1 MKKNTL
7 SVFSFFLW
15 IFLSPVNAQ
24 IGSFYSTDNALSNSL
39 VNCIYQDS
47 RKYIWIATEDGLNKF
62 DGVRFTV
69 YHNSRDDKFSL
80 KNNYVRTVFEDSK
93 GRIWIGCINGL
104 QVYNRAEDNF
114 REVPV
119 YFGKNKVEPHITSI
133 LETSDGEIL
142 MSTSGIG
149 IIRSS
154 KDCKSFV
161 VDEDLFPRLC
171 SRYLVAL
178 HQDKKGQIWIAS
190 ENKGLDM
197 FHPKTGRMV
206 CFSSPSTIASNHI
219 SSIAEDI
226 DGNIFVGT
234 LTGGLFR
241 YNLFRHKFE
250 AINYMNSSV
259 ILPIKCLSFDNSGR
273 LLVGTDGRGVKF
285 LNKATGVLED
295 YQLISFTFDLSKTKV
310 HSLFN
315 DKEGNLWMGLFQKG
329 VFLSPNHRN
338 EFSYW
343 GVKSFYRNI
352 IGPNCVMSLLQDK
365 QGSVWVGT
373 DNDGMYAI
381 NGDCSR
387 HFCVNSTA
395 NGVSGTIMSIIE
407 GDKNTLWLGSYIDGL
422 VKFDKTTGTTT
433 FYKNN
438 NLGLISNAAANKAMS
453 IARDPQNRIW
463 IGTNGAGIQ
472 IFDPKISKYVGQ
484 LLFNEE
490 DSSGIANNWVNCL
503 VNDGDSLMWIG
514 TYKGVSSVNL
524 RTGKITTF
532 RKSNEKLVGN
542 IVLSILRDS
551 RGFMW
556 FGTTE
561 GLTCFN
567 PLKHTFEQ
575 FTTKEGLAGN
585 VICGIL
591 EDEKGN
597 LWLSTHKGISNLIVP
612 KKHFINYNAYD
623 GLQGNEFST
632 GAAYKTS
639 LGEMFFGG
647 VTGVTSFFPAQI
659 TDQKAPI
666 ELYLTGFYVFD
677 KLVVKG
683 QKSGAHV
690 ILNDFV
696 SDVKT
701 IKLDYKDNM
710 FSLEFSTF
718 DYGNQGRVFYTYKM
732 EGMNDHWI
740 NTERGVNRIVFN
752 SLRYGHYKLHVKACI
767 KDKESK
773 EKVWDIV
780 IYPPWYLSAIAKLI
794 YFILILGFIWVIYRI
809 IVEQINHRHE
819 LMRREHLEQVNEGKL
834 QFFINISHEIR
845 TPMSL
850 IISPLEKLL
859 VEDKDSERQEV
870 YRLMHR
876 NAQRILRLINQL
888 LDVRKIDKGQMSI
901 KMREADLVSFI
912 NDLIHTF
919 EYQAKKRGIKLGF
932 IHEMPELKVWIDIN
946 NFDKVLV
953 NILSNAFKFTP
964 EKGEINIILNTGV
977 NHESSDADSH
987 LDEYFEIIVSDS
999 GIGIQEDKIEKIF
1012 ERFYQIDNA
1021 QINVN
1026 FGTGIGLHLAKNLVE
1041 LMHGKIFAQNKVV
1054 GKGSEFIIR
1063 LPLGNSHLSQAEKEN
1078 LSSAIES
1085 VGLPERKEYNLV
1097 NEIEVDCNFSEQAKY
1112 HSKSRAKTKYKV
1124 LIVDDEDEIRQYL
1137 LHELSDNYRVAEC
1150 SNGKNALE
1158 YILKEKPDLVVS
1170 DVMMAEMD
1178 GMTLCKK
1185 IKSNVNINY
1194 IPVVLLT
1201 ARTSDEDKGEG
1212 FEIGADAYI
1221 SKPFNVELLKKRI
1234 ASILAN
1240 HERLE
1245 HKSMTEKDS
1254 NPLIHPVELKSND
1267 QILLEKI
1274 MKVINE
1280 NISDHN
1286 LNVKMLADKIGMS
1299 RVHMYRK
1306 LKELTNMSARDF
1318 IRSIRLKQAG
1328 DLLASQKLT
1337 VSEVAYALGFA
1348 SLSHFSNSFKE
1359 FHGVSPKEYSHG
1371 EKNDED
1377 V

>member
-1 MKKNTL
+1 MRKITL
-7 SVFSFFLW
+7 LISTSIFW
-15 IFLSPVNAQ
+15 IIWSSVNAQ
-24 IGSFYSTDNALSNSL
+24 TGSFYSTDNVLSNSL
-39 VNCIYQDS
+39 INSIYQDS

-69 YHNSRDDKFSL
+69 YHNKRDDKFSL

-104 QVYNRAEDNF
+104 QIYDRAEDTF
-114 REVPV
+114 TEIPV
-119 YFGKNKVEPHITSI
+119 YFRKRKVEPHITSI
-133 LETSDGEIL
+133 VETPDGEIL

-154 KDCKSFV
+154 KDFKSFT
-161 VDEDLFPRLC
+161 VDEDLFPNLC
-171 SRYLVAL
+171 SRYLIAL

-190 ENKGLDM
+190 ENQGLNM

-206 CFSSPSTIASNHI
+206 CFKSPLAIGSNHI
-219 SSIAEDI
+219 SSIEEDV
-226 DGNIFVGT
+226 DGNIYVGT

-241 YNLFRHKFE
+241 FNLLLHKFE

-259 ILPIKCLSFDNSGR
+259 VLPIKCLSFDNSGR
-273 LLVGTDGRGVKF
+273 LLVGTDGRGVKY
-285 LNKATGVLED
+285 LNKSTGVLED
-295 YQLISFTFDLSKTKV
+295 YQLISSMFDLSKTKV

-315 DKEGNLWMGLFQKG
+315 DKDGNLWIGLFQKG
-329 VFLSPNHRN
+329 VFLSPNHPN

-352 IGPNCVMSLLQDK
+352 IGSNCVMSLLQDK
-365 QGSVWVGT
+365 EGSVWVGT
-373 DNDGMYAI
+373 DNDGMYVI
-381 NGDCSR
+381 NGNSSR
-387 HFCVNSTA
+387 HFGVSSTA

-407 GDKNTLWLGSYIDGL
+407 GDRNTLWLGSYIDGL
-422 VKFDKTTGTTT
+422 VKFNKTTGATTY
-433 FYKNN
+433 YKNN
-438 NLGLISNAAANKAMS
+438 NLELISNTSTNKSMS
-453 IARDPQNRIW
+453 LALDPQNRIW
-463 IGTNGAGIQ
+463 VGTNGAGIQ
-472 IFDPKISKYVGQ
+472 IFDPKSSKYVSQ
-484 LLFNEE
+484 YLFNEE
-490 DSSGIANNWVNCL
+490 DSSGIANNWVNC
-503 VNDGDSLMWIG
+503 VMNDGDSLMWVG
-514 TYKGVSSVNL
+514 TYGGVSSVNL
-524 RTGKITTF
+524 ETGKITTF
-532 RKSNEKLVGN
+532 RGPKGMLVGN
-542 IVLSILRDS
+542 IVLSVLRDS
-551 RGFMW
+551 RGLMW

-567 PLKHTFEQ
+567 PARRTSEHY
-575 FTTKEGLAGN
+575 TTKDGLTGN
-585 VICGIL
+585 VVCGIL

-597 LWLSTHKGISNLIVP
+597 LWLSTHNGISNLIVSE
-612 KKHFINYNAYD
+612 KHFINYNAYD

-647 VTGVTSFFPAQI
+647 VTGVTSFFPSQI
-659 TDQKAPI
+659 IEQKAPI

-683 QKSGAHV
+683 QKSGAHI

-696 SDVKT
+696 SDVKK
-701 IKLDYKDNM
+701 IKLNYKDNM

-718 DYGNQGRVFYTYKM
+718 DYGSQGRVFYTYKM

-740 NTERGVNRIVFN
+740 NTERGINRIVFN
-752 SLRYGHYKLHVKACI
+752 NLSYGHYKLHVKACI
-767 KDKESK
+767 NDKESE
-773 EKVWDIV
+773 EKVWDII

-794 YFILILGFIWVIYRI
+794 YFILILGFTWFIYRI
-809 IVEQINHRHE
+809 IVERINHRHE

-859 VEDKDSERQEV
+859 AEDKDSARQEV

-901 KMREADLVSFI
+901 KMRETDLVAFI

-919 EYQAKKRGIKLGF
+919 EYQAKKREIQLEF
-932 IHEMPELKVWIDIN
+932 VHETPELKAWIDIN

-964 EKGEINIILNTGV
+964 EKGEITIRLNTGV
-977 NHESSDADSH
+977 SSDSSEPCLH
-987 LDEYFEIIVSDS
+987 EYFEIIVSDS

-1021 QINVN
+1021 QTNVN

-1041 LMHGKIFAQNKVV
+1041 LMHGKIFAQNKSV

-1063 LPLGNSHLSQAEKEN
+1063 LPLGSNHLSEAEKEN
-1078 LSSAIES
+1078 LSSAMEG
-1085 VGLPERKEYNLV
+1085 VGLPDRKENNLA
-1097 NEIEVDCNFSEQAKY
+1097 NEIEVDSNFSEQAKY
-1112 HSKSRAKTKYKV
+1112 HSKSRAKTKYRV

-1150 SNGKNALE
+1150 YNGKDALE

-1170 DVMMAEMD
+1170 DVMMPEMD

-1212 FEIGADAYI
+1212 FEIGADAYVP
-1221 SKPFNVELLKKRI
+1221 KPFNVELLKKRI

-1245 HKSMTEKDS
+1245 HKSINEKDS
-1254 NPLIHPVELKSND
+1254 NPLIKPVVLKSND

-1280 NISDHN
+1280 NISDQN
-1286 LNVKMLADKIGMS
+1286 LNVEMLADKIGMS
-1299 RVHMYRK
+1299 RVHMHRK

-1328 DLLASQKLT
+1328 DLLTSQKLT
-1337 VSEVAYALGFA
+1337 ISEVAYALGFT

-1359 FHGVSPKEYSHG
+1359 FYGVSPKEYSSHG
-1371 EKNDED
+1371 EKNDKNG
-1377 V
+1377 